1 VVRAPLS
8 VKAQLDTSA
17 LVAVEVRAGASSVGL
32 DRDDAEDVAQ
42 TDEVAEVLDIRCFLA
57 GAGCRGEDLMDH
69 AAPRLRSMDAT
80 RARRVDG
87 SILRRPR

>member
-1 VVRAPLS
+1 MVRAPLS
-8 VKAQLDTSA
+8 VKAQLYASA
-17 LVAVEVRAGASSVGL
+17 FVAIEVRPGPSSVGL
-32 DRDDAEDVAQ
+32 DRDDAEDTAQ
-42 TDEVAEVLDIRCFLA
+42 TDELA
-57 GAGCRGEDLMDH
+57 GVPDIERFPAGTGFPGKDLVDH